1 MLAELM
7 MDRQPEMALISVG
20 MSVIKQ
26 VKYINKY
33 LIFILKEI
41 IFIYS
46 KLIKFKFKRNYFISY
61 RLLRELLYITF
72 AVTNYATTRRND
84 LG

>member
-33 LIFILKEI
+33 LLLFTRNLLNLNSKEI
-41 IFIYS
+41 I
-46 KLIKFKFKRNYFISY
+46 
-61 RLLRELLYITF
+61 LYHT
-72 AVTNYATTRRND
+72 VS
-84 LG
+84 